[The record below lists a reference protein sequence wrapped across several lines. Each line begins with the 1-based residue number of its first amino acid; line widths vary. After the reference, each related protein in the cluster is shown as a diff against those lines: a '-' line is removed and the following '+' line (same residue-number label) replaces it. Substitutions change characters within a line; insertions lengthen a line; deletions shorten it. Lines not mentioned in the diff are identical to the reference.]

1 MLLTKKTIQISLIG
15 MLVLN
20 ACASQEEKSA
30 DFPLVEATIAG
41 IHEAMENG
49 GLTAAYLV
57 QGYLD
62 RIEAY
67 DKQGPSINSIIIINP
82 EAMATARYLD
92 SIYAESGMVGPLHGI
107 PIIVKDNYDYFG
119 MPTSNGT
126 LALKD
131 SYPPDDAFQI
141 KKLREAGAIIIAKS
155 NLAEFASSGEFSVS
169 SVLPGYSR
177 NPYDTRRTTAGSS
190 GGTAASIAASLAVV
204 GLGTDTG
211 SSIRGPSAHQA
222 LVGIRSTMGLTSRDG
237 IVPLALTNDVGGP
250 MARTVEDAVRVFN
263 VIAGYDEADPVTEAS
278 IVSREESY
286 ISFLDPDAL
295 KGKRI
300 GVLHQLFPENDS
312 DSSVYALMLK
322 ALEDLN
328 QGGAILI
335 DSVKIDDLDSLNE
348 SGTRIRQLKRD
359 YNAYLASL
367 GDSSRFKT
375 LQDII
380 DSEEYHPYLEKRLL
394 DAQGDVDV
402 PEDHPDWDKNMALR
416 QTLRDRILAVMD
428 SLNLDALIYPS
439 FTYPPRLIGDLNGP
453 RGDTSGKL
461 SPPTGFPAIA
471 VPMGYSYDKYPA
483 GFQLLGRPYSEGLL
497 FGIAYGYEQQT
508 NHRRAPE
515 GFDELTSK

>member
-1 MLLTKKTIQISLIG
+1 MLTIKKLLQYTLIG
-15 MLVLN
+15 TLFWVG
-20 ACASQEEKSA
+20 CTSPDRKASN
-30 DFPLVEATIAG
+30 FPLVEATIAD
-41 IHEAMENG
+41 IHAAMESG
-49 GLTAAYLV
+49 DVTAQYLV
-57 QGYLD
+57 EGYLK

-82 EAMATARYLD
+82 EALATAKYLD

-107 PIIVKDNYDYFG
+107 PIIVKDNYDFFG

-169 SVLPGYSR
+169 SVLPGYTR

-190 GGTAASIAASLAVV
+190 GGTGASIAASLAVV

-250 MARTVEDAVRVFN
+250 MARTVEDAVRVFD
-263 VIAGYDEADPVTEAS
+263 VIAGYDEADTVTQLSITSKEDAYLPFLEA
-278 IVSREESY
+278 
-286 ISFLDPDAL
+286 DGL

-300 GVLHQLFPENDS
+300 GVLHQLFPKDES
-312 DSSVYALMLK
+312 DSSVYSLMISALQDLK
-322 ALEDLN
+322 N
-328 QGGAILI
+328 GGAILL
-335 DSVKIDDLDSLNE
+335 DSVKINDLDSLNE

-359 YNAYLASL
+359 YNVYLASL
-367 GDSSRFKT
+367 GDSSKYKT

-380 DSEEYHPYLEKRLL
+380 DSDDYHPYLEKRLI
-394 DAQGDVDV
+394 DAQADVDV
-402 PEDHPDWDKNMALR
+402 PEAHPDWEKNMALR
-416 QTLRDRILAVMD
+416 QELRDRILIVMD
-428 SLNLDALIYPS
+428 SLNLDALIYPA

-461 SPPTGFPAIA
+461 SPPTGFPAIS

-483 GFQLLGRPYSEGLL
+483 GFQLLGRPFSEGLL
-497 FGIAYGYEQQT
+497 FSISYGYEQQT
-508 NHRRAPE
+508 KHRRAPA
-515 GFDELTSK
+515 GFDEL

>member
-1 MLLTKKTIQISLIG
+1 MLITKKIIQCSLVG
-15 MLVLN
+15 LLLWVG
-20 ACASQEEKSA
+20 CTSPQKDSSK
-30 DFPLVEATIAG
+30 FPLVEATIAD
-41 IHEAMENG
+41 IHEAMESG
-49 GLTAAYLV
+49 DVTAQYLV
-57 QGYLD
+57 DGYLK
-62 RIEAY
+62 RIEAF

-82 EAMATARYLD
+82 EAMATAKYLD

-107 PIIVKDNYDYFG
+107 PIIVKDNYDFYG

-155 NLAEFASSGEFSVS
+155 NLAEFASSGSFSVS
-169 SVLPGYSR
+169 SVLPGYTR
-177 NPYDTRRTTAGSS
+177 NPYDTRRTSAGSS

-204 GLGTDTG
+204 GMGTDTG

-250 MARTVEDAVRVFN
+250 MARTVEDVVRVFD
-263 VIAGYDEADPVTEAS
+263 VIAGYDEADTVTKAS
-278 IVSREESY
+278 IVAKEASY
-286 ISFLDPDAL
+286 LPFLEADAL

-300 GVLHQLFPENDS
+300 GVLHQLFPKSES
-312 DSSVYALMLK
+312 DSSVYSLMLD
-322 ALEDLN
+322 ALEDLKK
-328 QGGAILI
+328 GGAVLI
-335 DSVKIDDLDSLNE
+335 DSVKINDLDSLNE

-367 GDSSRFKT
+367 GDSSKYKS

-380 DSEEYHPYLEKRLL
+380 DSDKYHPYLEKRLI
-394 DAQGDVDV
+394 DAQSDVDI

-416 QTLRDRILAVMD
+416 QTLRERILGVMD
-428 SLNLDALIYPS
+428 SLNLDVLIYPS

-461 SPPTGFPAIA
+461 SPPTGFPAIS
-471 VPMGYSYDKYPA
+471 VPMGYSYGKYPA
-483 GFQLLGRPYSEGLL
+483 GFQLLGRPFSEGLL
-497 FGIAYGYEQQT
+497 FSISYGYEQQT
-508 NHRRAPE
+508 THRRAPE
-515 GFDELTSK
+515 GFDER

>member
-1 MLLTKKTIQISLIG
+1 MHILKNILQISLIVSLFWFG
-15 MLVLN
+15 CSLP
-20 ACASQEEKSA
+20 EKNSKN
-30 DFPLVEATIAG
+30 FPLVEATISD
-41 IHEAMENG
+41 IHAAMESG
-49 GLTAAYLV
+49 DVTAQYLV
-57 QGYLD
+57 EGYLK

-82 EAMATARYLD
+82 EAVATAKYLD
-92 SIYAESGMVGPLHGI
+92 SIFAESGMVGPLHGI
-107 PIIVKDNYDYFG
+107 PVIVKDNYDFFG

-126 LALKD
+126 LALKS

-169 SVLPGYSR
+169 SVLPGYTR

-190 GGTAASIAASLAVV
+190 GGTGASIAASLAVV

-250 MARTVEDAVRVFN
+250 MARTVEDAVRVFE
-263 VIAGYDEADPVTEAS
+263 VIAGYDEADTVTRAS
-278 IVSREESY
+278 IAAREDSY
-286 ISFLDPDAL
+286 LRFLEADAL

-300 GVLHQLFPENDS
+300 GVLHQLFPKSAS
-312 DSSVYALMLK
+312 DSSVYSLMIG
-322 ALEDLN
+322 ALEDLKN
-328 QGGAILI
+328 GGAILL
-335 DSVKIDDLDSLNE
+335 DSVKIEDLDSLNE
-348 SGTRIRQLKRD
+348 SATRIRQLKRD
-359 YNAYLASL
+359 YNMYLASL
-367 GDSSRFKT
+367 GDSSKYKT

-380 DSEEYHPYLEKRLL
+380 DSKEYHPYLEKRLL

-402 PEDHPDWDKNMALR
+402 PEEHPDWDKNMALR
-416 QTLRDRILAVMD
+416 QVLRDRILGVMD

-461 SPPTGFPAIA
+461 SPPTGFPAIS

-483 GFQLLGRPYSEGLL
+483 GFQLLGRPFSEGLL
-497 FGIAYGYEQQT
+497 FSISYGYEQQT
-508 NHRRAPE
+508 KHRRAPE
-515 GFDELTSK
+515 GFDEL